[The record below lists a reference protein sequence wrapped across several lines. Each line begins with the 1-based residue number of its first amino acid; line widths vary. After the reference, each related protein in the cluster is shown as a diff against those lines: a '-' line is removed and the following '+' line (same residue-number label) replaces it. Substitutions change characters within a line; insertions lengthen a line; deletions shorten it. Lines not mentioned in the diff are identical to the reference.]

1 MEKKDLYTA
10 PAVRFLDIRYEG
22 SFMMSATGIIDDWTQ
37 DEDEIDF

>member
-1 MEKKDLYTA
+1 MEKKNLYTA

-22 SFMMSATGIIDDWTQ
+22 SFMLSATGTIDDWTQ